1 MLAAARRACLRWIKG
16 EGNPDATM
24 IDQRTSR
31 KFCLTAMKNKRLP
44 VLVLVIVL
52 IAAGAAAY
60 WALHRPKAQTQTLTL
75 YGNIDIRQVQLAFND
90 AGRIARLRV
99 QEGDTVHKNQPVA
112 QLDPARFQ
120 DAVNRAQ
127 AVLLAQ
133 QNILAKL
140 RAGSRPQEIAGARA
154 GVDAAQAALQ
164 NAEGTYKR
172 QQTLVDAD
180 FLPRQTL
187 DNAAQALKTAK
198 ADAQRAQQALSLAL
212 QGPRKEDIAA
222 AQAQVQADQAALAL
236 ARREL
241 ADTELRA
248 PEAGVVENRI
258 LEEGDMAASQTPVMT
273 IALNNPV
280 WARAYVPE
288 RELGR
293 LAPGMR
299 ARIFSDSFPGQAFD
313 GWVGFIS
320 PTAEFTP
327 KSVQTTELRAEL
339 VYRVRVY
346 ACNPQGR
353 LRLGMPVTVEVPL
366 RDNAPQQVPRHACA
380 G

>member
-1 MLAAARRACLRWIKG
+1 
-16 EGNPDATM
+16 
-24 IDQRTSR
+24 
-31 KFCLTAMKNKRLP
+31 MKNKRLP